1 MNYTRVSKN
10 PIKTFFLFLL
20 LVSCSGPEE
29 LDLTNIENGVINFYD
44 DIDETDNA
52 SDANTFPTMKISTNF
67 QDIVD
72 EPKINAE
79 LLVIENNTE
88 KNYKIGIEIR
98 GSSSKMFPKKSYGI
112 ETKSSDWSEDIDVD
126 LGGFPE
132 EEDWILYGPYTDKS
146 LIRNKLTFD
155 LSNSIGFKASNTKF
169 YNLFINEQSKGLY
182 ILMEKIKRDKNRVDL
197 PAIEANSIEG
207 GYIIKID
214 KATGDSSC
222 ESCYNRSFSFRSN
235 YDGNGSLSENSP
247 VYFIYHYPKPDVITE
262 DQKSYI
268 QSVIDTFETV
278 LVSDDNFDDINEIID
293 IDSFVDFF
301 IINELT
307 KNIDGYRLSTYLNKD
322 YNGKLKMG
330 PIWDFNLAFGNA
342 DYCDAANTQAWLYNF
357 NRVCPGDLW
366 QVPFWW
372 RKLMESVYFKER
384 LKEKWQLYRSTELS
398 DGSIDS
404 LIDSYVE
411 YLDTNTMIS
420 QNFYV
425 WPILGKY
432 VWPNYFIGSS
442 HNQEI
447 DFLKGWIS
455 QRLNW
460 MDGQIN
466 NF

>member
-1 MNYTRVSKN
+1 
-10 PIKTFFLFLL
+10 
-20 LVSCSGPEE
+20 
-29 LDLTNIENGVINFYD
+29 
-44 DIDETDNA
+44 
-52 SDANTFPTMKISTNF
+52 
-67 QDIVD
+67 
-72 EPKINAE
+72 
-79 LLVIENNTE
+79 
-88 KNYKIGIEIR
+88 
-98 GSSSKMFPKKSYGI
+98 
-112 ETKSSDWSEDIDVD
+112 
-126 LGGFPE
+126 
-132 EEDWILYGPYTDKS
+132 
-146 LIRNKLTFD
+146 
-155 LSNSIGFKASNTKF
+155 
-169 YNLFINEQSKGLY
+169 
-182 ILMEKIKRDKNRVDL
+182 MEKIKRDKNRVDL
-197 PAIEANSIEG
+197 PAIEDNSIEG

-235 YDGNGSLSENSP
+235 YDGNGSLSENSSI
-247 VYFIYHYPKPDVITE
+247 YFIYHYPKPDEITE
-262 DQKSYI
+262 DQKNYI
-268 QSVIDTFETV
+268 QSVIDSFETV
-278 LVSDDNFDDINEIID
+278 LVSDDNYGDFNEIID

-307 KNIDGYRLSTYLNKD
+307 KNIDGFRLSTFLNKD
-322 YNGKLKMG
+322 YDGKLKMG

-342 DYCDAANTQAWLYNF
+342 DYCDAANPQGWLYKF
-357 NRVCPGDLW
+357 NSICPGDLW

-372 RKLMESVYFKER
+372 NKLMENVYFRER

-404 LIDSYVE
+404 IINSYVE
-411 YLDTNTMIS
+411 YLDTNAMIS

-425 WPILGKY
+425 WPILGQY